1 MPALVIPHDVFIN
14 SCALQVR
21 KIDNGFLVCWSDHLE
36 YTIGKA
42 SKSIVASFLSG
53 EGFVCTFTG
62 PGVIYVQT
70 RSIIGL
76 ANAIS
81 PYVSAPGGGGGADFG
96 DGGF

>member
-1 MPALVIPHDVFIN
+1 MLYDWAQGR
-14 SCALQVR
+14 CAFVQVR
-21 KIDNGFLVCWSDHLE
+21 KIDNGFLVCWSEHMN

-42 SKSIVASFLSG
+42 SKSLVASFLSG

-76 ANAIS
+76 ASALS
-81 PYVSAPGGGGGADFG
+81 PYISAPGGGGGGGGVDFG

>member
-1 MPALVIPHDVFIN
+1 MLHDWAQGR
-14 SCALQVR
+14 CAVVQVR
-21 KIDNGFLVCWSDHLE
+21 KIDNGFLVCWSEHMN

-42 SKSIVASFLSG
+42 SKSLVASFLSG

-76 ANAIS
+76 ASALS
-81 PYVSAPGGGGGADFG
+81 PYIAPQGGGGGGAAAGLDL
-96 DGGF
+96 GGL